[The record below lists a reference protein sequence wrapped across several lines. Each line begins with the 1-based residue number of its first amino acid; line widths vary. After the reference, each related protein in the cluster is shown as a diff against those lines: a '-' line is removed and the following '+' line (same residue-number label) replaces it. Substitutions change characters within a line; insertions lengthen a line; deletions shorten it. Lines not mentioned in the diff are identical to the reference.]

1 MNFITNN
8 NNNYEI
14 DNQNGSERI
23 KKKKIS
29 KKKIKIM
36 NNIYD
41 LPKEEPKTSNI
52 KNRQKI
58 NRFNKNTKNINNQMS
73 QFRNNKMIT
82 NSNRK
87 TDYNTK
93 DKENKKRSITPLNSK
108 LKKHFN

>member
-58 NRFNKNTKNINNQMS
+58 NRFNKNSKNINNQMS

-82 NSNRK
+82 NSNTRLLPDCK
-87 TDYNTK
+87 YARTREHLQLSFN
-93 DKENKKRSITPLNSK
+93 LFSK
-108 LKKHFN
+108 